1 MSVMHRRPPS
11 LTRRGVLLGLAL
23 TGFVAAPSVLRAATL
38 DDVGKPIAELNA
50 GLLQAMRAGTK
61 TAFASRFEA
70 LTPLVDR
77 AFDLPGILRASVGQH
92 WTGLVEQDRSD
103 LQDIFR
109 RFTIASYVAS
119 FNAFDGERF
128 ELLPELRAVGTDQV
142 VGTLLVPATGE
153 PIRLDYVMRQQ
164 DGVWRAVDVLAD
176 GTISRVAVQRSDFR
190 ALLAQGGVRALIGSL
205 QKKLAD
211 LSGGSLV

>member
-1 MSVMHRRPPS
+1 MSVVHRHLPR
-11 LTRRGVLLGLAL
+11 LTRRGVMLGLAL
-23 TGFVAAPSVLRAATL
+23 TGVLAAPSVLRAATL
-38 DDVGKPIAELNA
+38 DDVVKPIAALNA

-61 TAFASRFEA
+61 AAFASRFAA
-70 LTPLVDR
+70 LAPLVDR
-77 AFDLPGILRASVGQH
+77 AFDLPGILHASVGQR
-92 WTGLVEQDRSD
+92 WTGLAEQDRSE
-103 LQDIFR
+103 LQDVFR
-109 RFTIASYVAS
+109 RFTIASYVA
-119 FNAFDGERF
+119 NFDVFGGEHF
-128 ELLPELRAVGTDQV
+128 EVLPELRAVGTDQV

-164 DGVWRAVDVLAD
+164 DGDWRAVDVLAD

-190 ALLAQGGVRALIGSL
+190 ALLAQGGARALIASL

>member
-1 MSVMHRRPPS
+1 MR
-11 LTRRGVLLGLAL
+11 GLAL
-23 TGFVAAPSVLRAATL
+23 TGFVAAPSVLYAATL

-50 GLLQAMRAGTK
+50 GLLRVMRAGTRV
-61 TAFASRFEA
+61 AFANRFEVLA
-70 LTPLVDR
+70 PLVDR
-77 AFDLPGILRASVGQH
+77 AFDLPGILRASVGQY

-103 LQDIFR
+103 LRDVFR

-119 FNAFDGERF
+119 FDVFGGERF

-142 VGTLLVPATGE
+142 VGTLLVPVTGE

-164 DGVWRAVDVLAD
+164 DGVWRVVDVLAD

-190 ALLAQGGVRALIGSL
+190 ALLAHGGARALIDSL

-211 LSGGSLV
+211 LSEGSLV

>member
-50 GLLQAMRAGTK
+50 GLLQAMRGGTK
-61 TAFASRFEA
+61 TAFASRFAA
-70 LTPLVDR
+70 LAPLVDR

-92 WTGLVEQDRSD
+92 WTGLAEQDRSE
-103 LQDIFR
+103 LQDVFR

-119 FNAFDGERF
+119 FNTFDGERF
-128 ELLPELRAVGTDQV
+128 ELLPEPRAVGTDQV

-164 DGVWRAVDVLAD
+164 DGAWRAVDVLAD